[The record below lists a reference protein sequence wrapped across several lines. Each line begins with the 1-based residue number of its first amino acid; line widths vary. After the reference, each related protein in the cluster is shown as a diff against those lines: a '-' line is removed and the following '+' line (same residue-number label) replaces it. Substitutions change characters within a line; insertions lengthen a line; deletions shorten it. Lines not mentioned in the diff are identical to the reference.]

1 MLSQRNLALGRRR
14 SSIRELFEYGR
25 RRKAEIGEENVFD
38 FSIGNPS
45 VPTPEHVGSVMRRLI
60 DECDP
65 VQLHG
70 YTSAAGDA
78 GVRAAVADNLNRRFG
93 GSVSPDLIYMTCGAA
108 ASLTITL
115 SAIMC
120 EGDEVIVLTPCFPEY
135 RVFIESAG
143 GRVVEVPCDGDLQPD
158 IGAMAAALTDRT
170 KAVIINSPNN
180 PTGAVYTRE
189 RLKGLAELLGSRK
202 NPIYLISDEPYREL
216 TYGEAE
222 VPFVPSFYR
231 RTVICYSFSKSLSL
245 PGERIGYICV
255 SPEMDEARDLFDAV
269 CGAGRSLGFVCAPSL
284 LQRTVAECLDDTAD
298 INVYRRNRD
307 RLYTA
312 LTDMGYSAVHPDGAF
327 YLFLKALED
336 DAVAFCERAKR
347 HELLLVPSDD
357 FGCRGYARVSYCVT
371 PEQIE
376 RALPAFEA
384 LYNEYES
391 EKTK

>member
-189 RLKGLAELLGSRK
+189 RLEGLAELLGSRK

>member
-189 RLKGLAELLGSRK
+189 RLEGLADLLGSRK

-269 CGAGRSLGFVCAPSL
+269 CGARRSLGFVCAPSL

>member
-189 RLKGLAELLGSRK
+189 RLEGLAKLLGSRK

>member
-78 GVRAAVADNLNRRFG
+78 DVRAAVADNLNRRFG

>member
-78 GVRAAVADNLNRRFG
+78 DVRAAVADNLNRRFG

-222 VPFVPSFYR
+222 VPFVPSLYR

-336 DAVAFCERAKR
+336 DAVAFCERAKK

>member
-189 RLKGLAELLGSRK
+189 RLEGLAELLGSRK

-307 RLYTA
+307 RLYTV

>member
-189 RLKGLAELLGSRK
+189 RLEGLAELLGSRK

-347 HELLLVPSDD
+347 YELLLVPSDD